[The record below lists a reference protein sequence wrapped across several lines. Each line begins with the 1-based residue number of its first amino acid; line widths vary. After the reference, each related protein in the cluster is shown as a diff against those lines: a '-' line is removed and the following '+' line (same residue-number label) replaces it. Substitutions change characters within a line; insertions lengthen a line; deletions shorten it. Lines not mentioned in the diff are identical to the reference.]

1 MPTQQANRLMR
12 EICGQWSLVGG
23 LQLIAACFAAG
34 TLFAA
39 PAPPPAPTNNAGF
52 YPLWQKAPPNTT
64 DLVLIY
70 QGGTQRSAWAPGEFA
85 PYVSAADPRD
95 HKEKWLFDGFLFIEY
110 VNGRKHAFEEG
121 LKLPPA
127 DKQDWEDLLARN
139 FEPGQGLAA
148 LEQTCAET
156 EKRIGRPLRPRQ
168 VVLTLPEPIEGAT
181 NWGALDGRQLDF
193 SVPAD
198 RVAAGV
204 WHIDRALKKWRE
216 LAPSHLTLA
225 GFYFVPERTLGS
237 TPRFLPLI
245 AQKIHER
252 GKLFF
257 WIPYWQARG
266 AADWQ
271 QHGFDAAWQQPNY
284 FFHPELPDSRLREAC
299 EFARQHGL
307 GLEMEL
313 DGRLMSNP
321 QTFAPRF
328 DAYLKA
334 FEASGV
340 KSSSSMAYYEG
351 GGALLRLSKSDQP
364 DARHYYDRLAEW
376 VLDRQ
381 RLADEKAAA
390 GPAR

>member
-1 MPTQQANRLMR
+1 MIIRTVLRL
-12 EICGQWSLVGG
+12 IV
-23 LQLIAACFAAG
+23 ACFAAG

-39 PAPPPAPTNNAGF
+39 PPSLPTTTNNAGF
-52 YPLWQKAPPNTT
+52 YPLWRRTPPNTT
-64 DLVLIY
+64 DMVLIY

-85 PYVSAADPRD
+85 PYVSAVDPRD

-110 VNGRKHAFEEG
+110 VTGKQHAFEEG
-121 LKLPPA
+121 LNLPPA
-127 DKQDWEDLLARN
+127 DKQDWQDLLARN

-156 EKRIGRPLRPRQ
+156 KKRIGPPLRARQ

-181 NWGALDGRQLDF
+181 NWGELDGRKLSF
-193 SVPAD
+193 SLPAD
-198 RVAAGV
+198 RVAAGE
-204 WHIDRALKKWRE
+204 WQIDHALKKWRE

-225 GFYFVPERTLGS
+225 GFYFVPERTLNS
-237 TPRFLPLI
+237 NPRFLPLI
-245 AQKIHER
+245 AQQIHQR
-252 GKLFF
+252 GQQFF

-266 AADWQ
+266 AAEWK
-271 QHGFDAAWQQPNY
+271 QHGFDVAWQQPNH

-307 GLEMEL
+307 GMEMEL
-313 DGRLMSNP
+313 DERLISKP

-328 DAYLKA
+328 EAYLEA
-334 FEASGV
+334 FETNGV
-340 KSSSSMAYYEG
+340 KSSGSMAYYEG
-351 GGALLRLSKSDQP
+351 GGTLLRLSKSDQP
-364 DARHYYDRLAEW
+364 DVRHYYDRLAEW

-390 GPAR
+390 GQAR